1 MMFWYGSGMGMWG
14 GLLMTLGSVLV
25 LALLVVGVLAA
36 LRYRGRVV
44 PQAGGA
50 SRPGEDI
57 LAERFARGEI
67 DEDEYRRRLDTLR
80 GTMFAAR

>member
-36 LRYRGRVV
+36 LRYLGRVA

-50 SRPGEDI
+50 SRPAEDI

-67 DEDEYRRRLDTLR
+67 DEDEYRRRLDALR
-80 GTMFAAR
+80 GTMSAAR